1 MGAPGCPELASC
13 TASMASV
20 RTVAMQVSGGAGV
33 VTGVSGWLAGGSL
46 RCPGAGL
53 GATAPRSVTSVV
65 RRTVSAGAL
74 ALAALFAAGCGP
86 GQDSARVATSPPA
99 EFVDA
104 VRQLVRPAERMGV
117 VSASAADAT
126 GAQPSMIEVDGLV
139 GDAERELRD
148 FRAMQFG
155 DPALRAEQARL
166 VSAMRSIVAR
176 MKAVQ
181 ATLRS
186 GGRAGLPGATTSL
199 LGALEGLPSAAR

>member
-1 MGAPGCPELASC
+1 M
-13 TASMASV
+13 
-20 RTVAMQVSGGAGV
+20 
-33 VTGVSGWLAGGSL
+33 
-46 RCPGAGL
+46 
-53 GATAPRSVTSVV
+53 V

-86 GQDSARVATSPPA
+86 GQDPVRVATSPPA

-117 VSASAADAT
+117 VSASAVDAT